1 MSRFAAGE
9 GTPAPNAQLAN
20 AQPANPQPDIPDRVQ
35 AWGAAAAQAPIDD
48 IIRDAEGF
56 EIEGEPEGTQTD
68 RIWVRDGRGN
78 SIEQEVPDDAD
89 D

>member
-1 MSRFAAGE
+1 MDKKS
-9 GTPAPNAQLAN
+9 
-20 AQPANPQPDIPDRVQ
+20 
-35 AWGAAAAQAPIDD
+35 D

-78 SIEQEVPDDAD
+78 IIEQEVPDDAD